1 LEIVMSVIQLKN
13 VSKGYA
19 GCEAVRN
26 VSLTIEQGDLLVLLG
41 HSGCGKTTTLRLL
54 AGLET
59 PDTGEIWL
67 NGKRVAGVGAWMP
80 PEARGVGMVFQDY
93 ALFPHLTIAANVAFP
108 LNKWN
113 AGARK
118 ARVEEML
125 DLVGLRGL
133 GDRYPHQL
141 SGGQQQRVALAR
153 ALAAQ
158 PSVVLLD
165 EPFSNLDAALRQEMR
180 EEVRRILKFSETTAV
195 FVTHDQE
202 EALSLADQ
210 VAVMS
215 GGRLLQVGTPQEVY
229 LSPASRAVAEFLG
242 DVNFVPGVAN
252 GDGVDCPLGTLT
264 LTAPV
269 HGSVDVMVRP
279 ETIALRSDPMG
290 SAYVTDVRFFGHDQ
304 LVSVCLEGQHELRVR
319 TWPRPELRPGARV
332 SVAINSPVLAYSR

>member
-1 LEIVMSVIQLKN
+1 MSIIELKN
-13 VSKGYA
+13 VSKAYQ
-19 GCEAVRN
+19 GCQAVRN
-26 VSLTIEQGDLLVLLG
+26 VSLTVDQGDLLVLLG

-67 NGKRVAGVGAWMP
+67 NGAKVAGAGAWMP

-93 ALFPHLTIAANVAFP
+93 ALFPHLTIAANIAFP

-113 AGARK
+113 ASARK

-153 ALAAQ
+153 ALAPQ

-180 EEVRRILKFSETTAV
+180 EEVRRILKFAQTTAV

-210 VAVMS
+210 VAIMS
-215 GGRLLQVGTPQEVY
+215 GGRLLQVGTPHEVY
-229 LSPASRAVAEFLG
+229 LTPASRAVAEFLG

-252 GDGVDCPLGTLT
+252 GDGVECPLGTLT
-264 LTAPV
+264 LSEPV
-269 HGSVDVMVRP
+269 HGAVDVMVRP
-279 ETIALRSDPMG
+279 ETITLRPDVQG
-290 SAYVTDVRFFGHDQ
+290 SAFVTDVRFFGHDQ

-319 TWPRPELRPGARV
+319 TWPRPDLRPGARV
-332 SVAINSPVLAYSR
+332 SVDVNSPVLAYSR